1 MRRASRL
8 PLRLSLGLSL
18 VCFLGATAGA
28 SPPAAVVSGRVVDE
42 RGGPLVGVAVTLRD
56 ASQQPRVARTDA
68 SGRFE
73 IRDAAPGDCSLTA
86 EATGRMTWGRSIT
99 LRAGD
104 ANARLEIVL
113 LSAAFREEIRVL
125 GERVAPTPEIVRS
138 IPGSVEV
145 LDRETLRRSG
155 VAEAGDALRKI
166 SGVHV
171 RDEEGFGMRPNIG
184 IRGLSPTRSSKV
196 LLLEDG
202 IPLTFAPYGDNASYF
217 HPAIESFDTIEVL
230 KGSGQIK
237 YGPATI
243 GGVVNYLTP
252 DPPPVPSAE
261 LALVGGSRG
270 FGAGHARVGTTLG
283 STGVLLSYTRREGDG
298 SRDNV
303 RLGLDDLHFKLTTPL
318 AARQSLTVRAS
329 YMTEDSQVTYSGL
342 RQSEYEA
349 DPRANPFSND
359 RFEAERAGAS
369 ASHSVQFSPDV
380 TLTTHLYGSRFDRDW
395 WRQSSNSG
403 QRPNDSADPRC
414 AGMANLHTTCGNEG
428 RVRHYTLW
436 GVEPRLRAAHRLLG
450 VEGELEI
457 GLRAHFETQERR
469 QVNGDT
475 PDARE
480 GVTVENNRRENRAYS
495 VFLQESV
502 RMGPWTVTPGVR
514 VERIAFERR
523 NRLAD
528 GGAGVSGETERTEAV
543 PGLGISRTFGPAW
556 TLFAGIHR
564 GFAPPR
570 TEDVINNATGGVV
583 DLDAEL
589 SWNTELGVRSLPFPG
604 LALDATVFR
613 MDYENQVV
621 PASLAGGAGATL
633 TNAGETLHQGLEA
646 SLRADSA
653 PLFRSAHNVFL
664 RAAFTWLP
672 VAEFRGAR
680 WSGIPGFATVPVT
693 GNRLPYAPEQL
704 LTASVGYEHPGG
716 LRLMVEAVSAG
727 EQFADDLNTRAPSAD
742 GQRGLIPGYTIWN
755 ASVEYEVAALRS
767 AFFVNARNL
776 EDEVYIVDRT
786 RGILPGNPRLVR
798 AGFRVKL

>member
-1 MRRASRL
+1 MRRVRRL
-8 PLRLSLGLSL
+8 LLRLSLGLSL
-18 VCFLGATAGA
+18 VCLLGATAGA
-28 SPPAAVVSGRVVDE
+28 SPRAAVVSGRVVDE
-42 RGGPLVGVAVTLRD
+42 RGAPLAGASVTLRD
-56 ASQQPRVARTDA
+56 ASGQPRVARTDA
-68 SGRFE
+68 SGGFE
-73 IRDAAPGDCSLTA
+73 IRDAAPGACSVTA
-86 EATGRMTWGRSIT
+86 EAPDRITWGRSVT
-99 LRAGD
+99 LRPGD

-113 LSAAFREEIRVL
+113 FSAAFREEIRVL
-125 GERVAPTPEIVRS
+125 GERIAPTPEIVRS

-145 LDRETLRRSG
+145 LDRETLLRSG
-155 VAEAGDALRKI
+155 VADAGDALRKV

-184 IRGLSPTRSSKV
+184 IRGLNPTRSSKV

-252 DPPPVPSAE
+252 DPPRAPSAE

-270 FGAGHARVGTTLG
+270 FGAGHARLGTTFG
-283 STGVLLSYTRREGDG
+283 STGVLLTYTRREGDG

-303 RLGLDDLHFKLTTPL
+303 RLGLDDLHFKLTAPL

-369 ASHSVQFSPDV
+369 ASHTVQFARDV

-428 RVRHYTLW
+428 RLRHYTLW
-436 GVEPRLRAAHRLLG
+436 GVEPRLRVAHRVLG
-450 VEGELEI
+450 ADGEADL

-469 QVNGDT
+469 QENGDT
-475 PDARE
+475 PEARD
-480 GVTVENNRRENRAYS
+480 GRLVEDNRRETEAFS
-495 VFLQESV
+495 AFAQE
-502 RMGPWTVTPGVR
+502 RLHLGAWTVTPGVR
-514 VERIAFERR
+514 VEHVQYERT
-523 NRLAD
+523 NRLGNA
-528 GGAGVSGETERTEAV
+528 GAGVSGSTDLTQVV
-543 PGLGISRTFGPAW
+543 PGLGVSRTFGKSL

-570 TEDVINNATGGVV
+570 TEDVIDNATGGVV

-589 SWNTELGVRSLPFPG
+589 SWNSEFGVRWRARPG
-604 LALDATVFR
+604 FDLEATAFR

-621 PASLAGGAGATL
+621 QASVAGGAGATL
-633 TNAGETLHQGLEA
+633 TNGGETLHEGLEA
-646 SLRADSA
+646 SLRADTWRIGSS
-653 PLFRSAHNVFL
+653 PHGLFL
-664 RAAFTWLP
+664 RAAYTWLP
-672 VAEFRGAR
+672 VAEFRGER
-680 WSGIPGFATVPVT
+680 FSLSGVPVS
-693 GNRLPYAPEQL
+693 GNRLPYAPEHTF
-704 LTASVGYEHPGG
+704 TAGIGYEHTAG
-716 LRLMVEAVSAG
+716 LTLIVEAVSVG
-727 EQFADDLNTRAPSAD
+727 SQFADDLNTRAPSAD
-742 GQRGLIPGYTIWN
+742 GQRGLIASYTIWN
-755 ASVEYEVAALRS
+755 ATVEYDVPALKS
-767 AFFVNARNL
+767 AFFVTARNL
-776 EDEVYIVDRT
+776 EDETYIVDRT
-786 RGILPGNPRLVR
+786 RGILPGNPRLIR